1 MVDISI
7 LFLWFINQRSHHW
20 GGTTLYQ
27 IINPLTWPKPS
38 FFQTRV
44 TSKMPPASIRSSQ
57 MIDSRSSLDHGK
69 PMGNPWKK
77 HKYIRYVTRIH
88 WAHLWDAVKFEA
100 NLRCTKKKKFSHRN
114 ISFLQDFNWEESSC
128 WTRDGWAATSWAFIY
143 NVGIFESYVH
153 IYTIICICVLY
164 IHNIGHQHLR
174 YAGVIPAVW
183 IHGTSK
189 ILGN

>member
-44 TSKMPPASIRSSQ
+44 TSKMPPASTRSSQ

-100 NLRCTKKKKFSHRN
+100 NLRCTKKMFFSPTGTSVFCR
-114 ISFLQDFNWEESSC
+114 ISTGKNQVAGLEMVGLPHHGHLYTMSVFLNHM
-128 WTRDGWAATSWAFIY
+128 Y
-143 NVGIFESYVH
+143 